1 MVNKN
6 RKPRASQ
13 QSSAEEKIRVKKI
26 IAFIV
31 FLSLLWLFFAPGLGI
46 VSYMK
51 KKAELKQVQN
61 EATHLKKVNVE
72 LQQEIDKLLSDPV
85 YLEKLAREK
94 YDLLK
99 PNEKVYD
106 FSRKPKKSKK

>member
-6 RKPRASQ
+6 KRPRASQ
-13 QSSAEEKIRVKKI
+13 KSSAEEKKRVKKI
-26 IAFIV
+26 IALVV
-31 FLSLLWLFFAPGLGI
+31 FLSLLWLLFAPGLGI

-51 KKAELKQVQN
+51 KKAELNQVQR
-61 EATHLKKVNVE
+61 EAAHLEKANKQ
-72 LQQEIDKLLSDPV
+72 LQQEIEKLLTDPV

-106 FSRKPKKSKK
+106 FSKKPKKSKN